1 MGYCE
6 ADITYRGSPLV
17 RDRAVRH
24 QHDGLEAARLPGSCD
39 GEIVS
44 HEARVDL
51 SVIHGGV
58 HVGRL
63 LDHHLQLLCR
73 ESVGQEPW

>member
-1 MGYCE
+1 M
-6 ADITYRGSPLV
+6 
-17 RDRAVRH
+17 RH
-24 QHDGLEAARLPGSCD
+24 QHDGLEAARLPGSSN

-51 SVIHGGV
+51 SMIHGGV

-63 LDHHLQLLCR
+63 LHHHLHLLCSQS
-73 ESVGQEPW
+73 EGQESWGAIVKTQ